1 VRGLCEQFGELST
14 NHVNDLMNRTME
26 LERIMCAN
34 SSSASD
40 DITMFGTVI
49 RDLSHQALGRP

>member
-1 VRGLCEQFGELST
+1 
-14 NHVNDLMNRTME
+14 VNDLMNRTME